1 MAEQEWEEESLI
13 FFEREDI
20 DFQLRKEDKTK
31 DWILKIIEKE
41 DKELIQLTYIFCS
54 DAYLLQINKEY
65 LNHDTYTD
73 IITFPYLSPPHIEG
87 DIFISI
93 DRIKENAQ
101 EFNTTFDEE
110 LRRVMIH
117 GVLHLCGYPDKTE
130 EETAL
135 MRVKEAE
142 ALTLWK

>member
-130 EETAL
+130 EEAAL